1 MSWSDILHQ
10 NLKNFTSKVSISL
23 LIDTIRFLGAMTVLL
38 RINYFYRHKVFLTS
52 KIGHYEQLMKNE
64 IYLPVSITFSI

>member
-23 LIDTIRFLGAMTVLL
+23 LIDTIRFLGAMKVLL
-38 RINYFYRHKVFLTS
+38 RINYFYRHKVFNV
-52 KIGHYEQLMKNE
+52 KNWT
-64 IYLPVSITFSI
+64 L